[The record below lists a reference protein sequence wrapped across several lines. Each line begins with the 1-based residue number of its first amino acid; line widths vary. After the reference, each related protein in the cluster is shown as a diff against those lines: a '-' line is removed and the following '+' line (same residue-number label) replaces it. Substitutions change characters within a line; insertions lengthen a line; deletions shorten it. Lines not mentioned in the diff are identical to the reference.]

1 MGHSLSRGANRSMA
15 PLIGKISYL
24 VIGHGG
30 LFGIDENYVPV
41 PWEDSKMPRGATLLV
56 LDSDK
61 NALDAGPQVRENQ
74 FSANGDFAEESRK
87 VDDYWKAHL
96 SP

>member
-1 MGHSLSRGANRSMA
+1 
-15 PLIGKISYL
+15 
-24 VIGHGG
+24 
-30 LFGIDENYVPV
+30 
-41 PWEDSKMPRGATLLV
+41 MPPGATLLV